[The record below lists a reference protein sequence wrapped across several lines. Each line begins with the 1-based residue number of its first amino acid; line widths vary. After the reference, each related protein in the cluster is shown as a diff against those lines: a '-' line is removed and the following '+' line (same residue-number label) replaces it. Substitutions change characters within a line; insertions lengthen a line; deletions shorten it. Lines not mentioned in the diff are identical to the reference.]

1 MRCPARYTFDYMQE
15 KDIFTVCFF
24 PEEYRKDVM
33 TLGTKSGRDGDKVAL
48 TSLTPK
54 ALETGV
60 GFEQTE
66 LTFVCR
72 KLYGGQFELD
82 KTPESVRSGIY
93 SKFEPHYFYIGSIID
108 AFGEVK

>member
-1 MRCPARYTFDYMQE
+1 M
-15 KDIFTVCFF
+15 
-24 PEEYRKDVM
+24 
-33 TLGTKSGRDGDKVAL
+33 
-48 TSLTPK
+48 
-54 ALETGV
+54 
-60 GFEQTE
+60 GFEQAE

-82 KTPESVRSGIY
+82 KTPESVRNGIY